1 MVQKVLIAV
10 DGSEHAGKAVEFGAD
25 LAEKYGA
32 EVVLVHVLLRDDLSE
47 NLRHLA
53 EVEYHTAEGG
63 KAISEAIAM
72 IPEARFP
79 AANITPKTAQSP
91 DTVLR
96 AVAEYVLSDAERRAE
111 AHGVSRISKQIE
123 DGDPVKRILEVA
135 SDVNA
140 DLIVTGAR
148 GLSDL
153 KALIVGSVS
162 HKLANLAPVTCVT
175 VR

>member
-1 MVQKVLIAV
+1 MVRKVLIAV

-25 LAEKYGA
+25 LAAKYGA

-53 EVEYHTAEGG
+53 EVEYHTAEGR
-63 KAISEAIAM
+63 KAISEVIAM

-79 AANITPKTAQSP
+79 AANVAPEVAQGP
-91 DTVLR
+91 DAVLR
-96 AVAEYVLSDAERRAE
+96 AVADYVLSDAERRAE
-111 AHGVSRISKQIE
+111 AHGVSKLSRQIE
-123 DGDPVKRILEVA
+123 DGDPVKRVLEVA
-135 SDVNA
+135 RDVNA

-153 KALIVGSVS
+153 EALMVGSVS
-162 HKLANLAPVTCVT
+162 HKLAHLAPVTCVT